1 MRTLIC
7 EYESSIK
14 HTQDMVF
21 RNIKKKKHK
30 KKTLIGFVNI
40 HSLYLYTYLLPMTPF
55 AVRAVTR
62 DLHVNVIHWLV
73 SGVVKICD
81 VLHIRQNRKLLTKY
95 L

>member
-1 MRTLIC
+1 
-7 EYESSIK
+7 
-14 HTQDMVF
+14 
-21 RNIKKKKHK
+21 
-30 KKTLIGFVNI
+30 
-40 HSLYLYTYLLPMTPF
+40 MTPF

-81 VLHIRQNRKLLTKY
+81 VLHIRQNRKSLTKY